1 MTIQLENLIVQRFN
15 SISWHDSKL
24 VGLSF
29 YKVEGE
35 EHVKLSL
42 ELLSK
47 DGSLT
52 PAYIVFKECAYFQ
65 ADVYLE
71 AKSMC
76 ADDISGA
83 GCYEASNW
91 KSAVSEPS
99 PSDVILGGRGFEEHL
114 HFSVSMCPPGGAINV
129 LAKDFSL
136 EKSKA

>member
-1 MTIQLENLIVQRFN
+1 MIVRSENATRQRFN

-35 EHVKLSL
+35 ERVKLSL
-42 ELLSK
+42 ELPGE

-52 PAYIVFKECAYFQ
+52 PAEVIFKECVYLQ

-71 AKSMC
+71 AKAMC
-76 ADDISGA
+76 ADDIAGA
-83 GCYEASNW
+83 GCYEVSDW
-91 KSAVSEPS
+91 KSAVSEPR

-114 HFSVSMCPPGGAINV
+114 HFSVSMCPPGGTINI
-129 LAKDFSL
+129 LARDFSL
-136 EKSKA
+136 ESSK

>member
-1 MTIQLENLIVQRFN
+1 MTVQLENSTVQRFN

-29 YKVEGE
+29 YKTEGE
-35 EHVKLSL
+35 ERVKLSL
-42 ELLSK
+42 ELLGK

-52 PAYIVFKECAYFQ
+52 PAEIIFKECAYFQ

-71 AKSMC
+71 AKAMC

-83 GCYEASNW
+83 GCYESSDW
-91 KSAVSEPS
+91 KSAVSKPS

-114 HFSVSMCPPGGAINV
+114 HFSVSMCPPGGTINI
-129 LAKDFSL
+129 LAKDFVL
-136 EKSKA
+136 EASK